1 LTELTIIE
9 KLKELGFNTYEARV
23 YVALLKQHPST
34 GYEISKESG
43 VPQAR
48 AYDTLKALQTANV
61 VVADNNGR
69 PVTYT
74 PIPPEEL
81 LDRWERS
88 YSGSIRYLRDA
99 LPSVA
104 RETVEPVTIV
114 RGKEVIYQQALDMI
128 RHAKHTVFIE
138 LWQEDSEVLYPMLK
152 EAQARGVILR
162 IVGYDNCQMEGI
174 HVYQH
179 AWSKN
184 IETGVGGR
192 WLAVAVDDRE
202 GVVGRISR
210 EERFPQALVTRNLS
224 IITLIKELVIHD
236 IFLLEVEHSLPEEM
250 ERLYGKHL
258 TQLRT
263 KILSDTMVHLPA

>member
-1 LTELTIIE
+1 MTELTIIE

-88 YSGSIRYLRDA
+88 YTGSIRYLRDA

-128 RHAKHTVFIE
+128 RHAKHTVFME
-138 LWQEDSEVLYPMLK
+138 LWKEDGEFLYPMLK
-152 EAQARGVILR
+152 EAQMRGATLR
-162 IVGYDNCQMEGI
+162 IVGYNNCQLDGI
-174 HVYQH
+174 EVYQH
-179 AWSKN
+179 SWSDH
-184 IETGVGGR
+184 IEEDMGGR
-192 WLAVAVDDRE
+192 WMALAVDDRE
-202 GVVGRISR
+202 GIVGRICPG
-210 EERFPQALVTRNLS
+210 ERFPQALVTRNLS

-250 ERLYGKHL
+250 ERLFGKHL
-258 TQLRT
+258 ATLRS
-263 KILSDTMVHLPA
+263 KILNEDIACLSV